1 MLSSLLESSTQQ
13 NALDAA
19 EQREQLFNEALE
31 RWRPIITT
39 SLTEKEYDEDV
50 REKSAAAAAVLVE
63 PVAILEPIQV
73 DDDDDDPLLQE
84 VLLELSHSNIIT
96 PAPAPAATTNL
107 PAIAAILPAPE
118 EDEKTMISVLS
129 SPAEALP
136 QDATSSALLIERFLK
151 EQAQWRETWSSN
163 FSKKP

>member
-50 REKSAAAAAVLVE
+50 REKSAAADAAVLVE
-63 PVAILEPIQV
+63 PAAVLEPIQV
-73 DDDDDDPLLQE
+73 DDDDDPHLQE
-84 VLLELSHSNIIT
+84 VLLQLSHSNIIT

-136 QDATSSALLIERFLK
+136 QDAASSALLIERFLK
-151 EQAQWRETWSSN
+151 EQAQWRETWSTY